1 MSPPKDV
8 NAPPIPTKRAVP
20 IRSLSVSIK
29 ASTADWAEILPMSPA
44 EKNKAQIFFVILFI
58 IVCLKRFYLSSATAS
73 ATAASATSATHTAPR
88 TASATAYAAAA
99 GGTVV
104 VIRGVGVV
112 VVALTF
118 DLSCRT
124 LSLGR
129 PGGIPV
135 ANALA
140 LRVDDDS
147 VIIGA
152 GGSYNR

>member
-20 IRSLSVSIK
+20 IRSLSVNIK

-99 GGTVV
+99 GGVV
-104 VIRGVGVV
+104 VIRGVGLV